1 MKKILNILFI
11 ITLVILLTFAF
22 SCRSRKQVRTTPQ
35 PPIQEPSETED
46 LKDTEEVKPKVSEWE
61 TGKVEKKDLT
71 PADYNESG
79 VLEDIHFD
87 FDRYDIR
94 PDAREILIRNAE
106 WLKSHL
112 DIHVLIEGH
121 CDERGTNEYNMAL
134 GERRANAAKNYL
146 ISLGVSSHRMR
157 SISYGEE
164 MPIDPGHNEIAWAK
178 NRRAHFLITAKD

>member
-1 MKKILNILFI
+1 MKKIISILFV
-11 ITLVILLTFAF
+11 ITLVIVLAF
-22 SCRSRKQVRTTPQ
+22 TLSCRSRKQVEPTPQ
-35 PPIQEPSETED
+35 PPTQRPEEEF
-46 LKDTEEVKPKVSEWE
+46 KGTEEVKPKVSEWE
-61 TGKVEKKDLT
+61 TEKIDKRDLT

-94 PDAREILIRNAE
+94 PDAREILIKNAE
-106 WLKSHL
+106 WLKANPN
-112 DIHVLIEGH
+112 IQVLIEGH

-134 GERRANAAKNYL
+134 GERRANAAKSYL
-146 ISLGVSSHRMR
+146 ISLGISANRMR

-178 NRRAHFLITAKD
+178 NRRAHFLITGND